1 MKAKIFTIA
10 LALTL
15 VLTGCSID
23 DRLSET
29 EPLSNDTAAVTDE
42 NIVLDT
48 TETEIENNVEPETE
62 PEETIEEDPIDYE
75 AIYAEFL
82 RSLIT
87 NGENEDVSFSLVS
100 FDETEIPY
108 LVLETTFYK
117 DYSFSGYSYNDYYT
131 IENDTVVRKFTTGGS
146 RYLLYDS
153 AKNTFFTPIDTLYGT
168 SGCANR
174 LYGYRL
180 DDISKL
186 AERPALDGFAIS
198 LESGIHDYYVRYEYR
213 LDSEYRFNE
222 YGAYLKEYFDYY
234 KIDEDDTVSAE
245 TFFGRMYEDLSGCVK
260 AEFYE
265 LSNDNINGVFEGDFE
280 ITADAHEL
288 LENFWSEKT
297 EFLTY
302 FVDKETIE

>member
-1 MKAKIFTIA
+1 MKAKIIIIA
-10 LALTL
+10 LTLIL

-29 EPLSNDTAAVTDE
+29 EPVSNDTAAVTDE

-48 TETEIENNVEPETE
+48 TETETEDSVEPETE
-62 PEETIEEDPIDYE
+62 PEETIAEEPIDYK

-82 RSLIT
+82 SSLIT
-87 NGENEDVSFSLVS
+87 NGENENVSFSLVS
-100 FDETEIPY
+100 FDSAEIPY
-108 LVLETTFYK
+108 LVLESKIET
-117 DYSFSGYSYNDYYT
+117 DSSLSGYSYNDYYT

-245 TFFGRMYEDLSGCVK
+245 IFFGRMYEDLSGCVK